1 MSLKS
6 HAISVVNASD
16 PLWNKTLEALI
27 LCYVPEA
34 EVSTVQSLIK
44 SMRVN
49 EVERGMRYIQSS
61 GNTKKQKKYLQDIKT
76 ASAKAADMIKLEN

>member
-6 HAISVVNASD
+6 HAVSVVNASD
-16 PLWNKTLEALI
+16 PIWDKAMEAL
-27 LCYVPEA
+27 LLAYVPEA
-34 EVSTVQSLIK
+34 EVNTVRSLIK

-61 GNTKKQKKYLQDIKT
+61 GNTKKQKKYLQDIRT
-76 ASAKAADMIKLEN
+76 ASAKAADMIKLED